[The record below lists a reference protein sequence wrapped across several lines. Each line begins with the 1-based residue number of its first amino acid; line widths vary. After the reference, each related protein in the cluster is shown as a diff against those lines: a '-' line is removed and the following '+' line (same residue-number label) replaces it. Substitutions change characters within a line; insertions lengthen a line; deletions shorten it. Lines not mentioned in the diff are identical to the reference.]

1 MKSAFPE
8 YLQSCRQRT
17 DRALS
22 QLSQLSPLNQQYQSG
37 FSEHPDSK
45 LDAVLFDAMRYSLLS
60 GGKRVRATLV
70 YASAAAINNDCSDEA
85 LDTIAASI
93 ECLHAYSLIHDD
105 LPAMD
110 DDDLRRGQPTC
121 HKAYDEA
128 TAILAGDALQSLAFE
143 LLADCPQLAAQQRIA
158 LVKTLAVAAGARGM
172 VGGQFIDLSME
183 RHPPAIALLQTIH
196 SLKTGAL
203 IRAAISMGAIAANA
217 DSAEL
222 RALDGY
228 GEAIGLAFQVK
239 DDLLDI
245 EASTE
250 ILGKQ
255 QGSDI
260 NNSKMTYPS
269 LLGLQGSK
277 DKLDQ
282 LLQQARQTLKNF
294 GSHADQLQQLAHY
307 IVNRDH

>member
-1 MKSAFPE
+1 MKQAFPE

-17 DRALS
+17 DRALT
-22 QLSQLSPLNQQYQSG
+22 QLNQLNPRNQQHQSG
-37 FSEHPDSK
+37 CSEHPDNK
-45 LDAVLFDAMRYSLLS
+45 LDAELLNAMRYSLLN

-70 YASAAAINNDCSDEA
+70 YASATAVNNDCSNEA
-85 LDTIAASI
+85 LDAIAASI

-128 TAILAGDALQSLAFE
+128 TAILAGDALQCLAFE
-143 LLADCPQLAAQQRIA
+143 LLADCPHLAAPQRIA
-158 LVKTLAVAAGARGM
+158 LVKALAAAAGARGM

-183 RHPPAIALLQTIH
+183 RHTPAIDLLQTIH

-203 IRAAISMGAIAANA
+203 IRAAITMGAIAASAN
-217 DSAEL
+217 SAEL
-222 RALDGY
+222 QALDRY
-228 GEAIGLAFQVK
+228 GEAIGLAFQIK

-245 EASTE
+245 EGSTE
-250 ILGKQ
+250 TLGKQ

-282 LLQQARQTLKNF
+282 LLQQARQTLQSF
-294 GSHADQLQQLAHY
+294 GSHAEQLQQLAHY
-307 IVNRDH
+307 IVSRDH